1 MTKVASTSWRT
12 LIALIF
18 LNKVFHV
25 KLEMRALHFRKIAC
39 GARKAHA
46 SRAPAQTARHL
57 GSSTKTSQILAL
69 KKV

>member
-12 LIALIF
+12 MISLIF
-18 LNKVFHV
+18 LNKVVHV
-25 KLEMRALHFRKIAC
+25 KLEMRALLFRKIAC

-46 SRAPAQTARHL
+46 SRAPAQEARHL
-57 GSSTKTSQILAL
+57 GSSTKTSQMLAL